1 MSSLWEEKEDG
12 FHGLD
17 KFLGYKIVK
26 RYLGR
31 GKYVFYGYKEDKF
44 VSVGRTFDEARTQL
58 ERWIRKN
65 GAK

>member
-1 MSSLWEEKEDG
+1 MGSLWEEKEDG
-12 FHGLD
+12 VYGLG

-31 GKYVFYGYKEDKF
+31 GKYVLYGYKEGKF
-44 VSVGRTFDEARTQL
+44 VSVGRTFDECRTNL
-58 ERWIRKN
+58 EKWIRKN